1 MSAKKRKSLSIE
13 KFIPGELTLTTAQF
27 IDELRKA
34 DVIAFE
40 MVSSLRPLAINLTQ
54 LTALRAVLE
63 KRNKSGDY
71 AQLSL
76 EFAAEL
82 KWRDALTPVPIAT
95 FKFVV
100 AGTDKEPM
108 DAFAINDLIDELA
121 PFMIRKSGPSTMRD
135 HLKTIFAKE
144 PKVNKE

>member
-1 MSAKKRKSLSIE
+1 MNAKKRKSMSIE
-13 KFIPGELTLTTAQF
+13 QFIPGEMTMTTAQF
-27 IDELRKA
+27 VDELRKA
-34 DVIAFE
+34 DVVAFE

-54 LTALRAVLE
+54 LGALRAMIE
-63 KRNKSGDY
+63 KRNKSGNY

-82 KWRDALTPVPIAT
+82 KWRDAQTPVPIAT

-108 DAFAINDLIDELA
+108 DAFAVNDLIDELA
-121 PFMIRKSGPSTMRD
+121 PFMIRKSGPATMRE
-135 HLKTIFAKE
+135 HLKNTFVKKAK
-144 PKVNKE
+144 PQ